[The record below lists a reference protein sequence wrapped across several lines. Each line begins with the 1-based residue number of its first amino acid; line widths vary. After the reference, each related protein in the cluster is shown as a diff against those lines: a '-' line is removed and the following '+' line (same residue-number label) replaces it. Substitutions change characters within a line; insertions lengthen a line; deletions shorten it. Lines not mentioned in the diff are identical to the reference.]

1 MHIEE
6 KLDYKQEQ
14 NESEGSF
21 IEVVGTN
28 NQTSEKYLDLKLD
41 SENLSQN
48 SKLKEDFIEGL

>member
-6 KLDYKQEQ
+6 KLDFKQEQ

>member
-48 SKLKEDFIEGL
+48 SKLKEEFI

>member
-6 KLDYKQEQ
+6 RLDYKQEQ

-28 NQTSEKYLDLKLD
+28 NKTSEKYLDLKLD

>member
-21 IEVVGTN
+21 IEVVGSN